1 LALYNQLC
9 FQGRELQILSFEW
22 IFQIDRSKKFL
33 IGYKKVNFW
42 MVLMY
47 KVLAFVIFQIFPLT
61 IIANNS
67 IPDQLFGIN
76 LGKHKEIN
84 ASNLNV
90 KKIESC
96 MRSLSFMGFPLG
108 ASRELGY

>member
-1 LALYNQLC
+1 
-9 FQGRELQILSFEW
+9 
-22 IFQIDRSKKFL
+22 
-33 IGYKKVNFW
+33 

-47 KVLAFVIFQIFPLT
+47 KVLAFVIFQIFPLK

-108 ASRELGY
+108 ASYDCYFEPKDRVVSDRFPYISSLEIKIRLENLGISLKTKKEV